1 MHQHN
6 AMHIT
11 DANQTMKSSGTHK
24 NR

>member
-11 DANQTMKSSGTHK
+11 DANQTMKSSDTHK